1 MTSCEALATKAE
13 LQELRRELQP
23 LKVQV
28 AGIGGEIPGLW
39 EQLKG
44 LGAAFITAVGATA
57 NSVEAL
63 KREIPNLKNQLAAEI
78 TRLRGELS
86 SLSHRIANIEVQ
98 QRFFANRGDL
108 VELEQRLKAE
118 LDFND
123 VQGRRAYDL
132 YNELNQIVNDLKI
145 QVATLNKEVL
155 YANATINSG
164 NNTIAQLNGDLIS
177 VQAIAIAANTKA
189 SVLANQVGYL
199 SSQLDRILQSLNS
212 QQEQNYDGDIA
223 GLQQDL
229 SYFQGVVSRLSAT
242 IEGNEALIRGMRSD
256 VVSIIQTSSTSQQ
269 NQIQTIRDSTT
280 RKLREFNQRIDTIR
294 NAAGGGVS
302 PSYVEQQ
309 TSNLAKVVDSK
320 IASLQKDFDRT
331 GEINQSKLDNLEQ
344 VIQGRLTGI
353 QTDFNRE
360 LARSN
365 VESSLAIQ
373 ATKNTLTG
381 TNRSV
386 SYLQRE
392 VKAINTRAATTTSS
406 INDLQS
412 TDENVLE
419 RLDVLEANGGTV
431 DLTEINNRLATVEEG
446 IELNQEQYD
455 SLLSGITTVD
465 SKVGTVDSKVSSLN
479 TGLGVLGTGI
489 STYLLSRLSP
499 QLTQLNSRLASVTG
513 TISPELN
520 RIRQGVTANTG
531 AIGSVR
537 TNVANQA
544 KTLEQEFNE
553 VKNRTSPQSLSNAAA
568 QGVCST
574 TKPGG
579 CLGSGGNWQNNLLNG
594 FKNNLGNVIGAANTG
609 LSGAILALSQSTN
622 KIVKAMQPVINSV
635 NTKQDQLGRAIKGFQ
650 DFSEKAW
657 KATQLDKVLSM
668 LNFVLATHNAMML
681 SRNLASTMG
690 EATTTTLRFLKVKS
704 PTGQDIDVNQVLG
717 TSINSYLSQIFGAAN
732 ISATKKTFAK
742 FNRILTAAN
751 GVMWG
756 IRQMKDASIEAAEV
770 GFGWVAKIGNA
781 MKIQGILEEDAFPWM
796 KERPGFKPHYQG
808 FRNSV
813 DNLDEAASQINQLA
827 SSGIE
832 FQEGFI
838 ETTRSFTELTKAI
851 DDFDIEKADSEGAKD
866 AESSSPD
873 IDRLDLIQKEPEETP
888 SNP

>member
-1 MTSCEALATKAE
+1 MASCEALATKAE

-28 AGIGGEIPGLW
+28 AGITDDLPGLW
-39 EQLKG
+39 DGLKA
-44 LGAAFITAVGATA
+44 LGAAFITAAGATF

-63 KREIPNLKNQLAAEI
+63 KRQIPNLKNQLEAEAA
-78 TRLRGELS
+78 RLRGELS
-86 SLSHRIANIEVQ
+86 SLAGRIANIEVE
-98 QRFFANRGDL
+98 QRFFVNRGDL

-123 VQGRRAYDL
+123 VQGRRALDL
-132 YNELNQIVNDLKI
+132 YNGLNQIINDLKI
-145 QVATLNKEVL
+145 QSTH
-155 YANATINSG
+155 ANQK
-164 NNTIAQLNGDLIS
+164 IAELSRENDRVESLVSQLRSDLIT

-189 SVLANQVGYL
+189 SILVNQVNFLNGE
-199 SSQLDRILQSLNS
+199 LDRILHSLNN

-229 SYFQGVVSRLSAT
+229 SYLQGVISHLFAT
-242 IEGNEALIRGMRSD
+242 IQGNEALIRGIGSDLTKTLQSLQVVQNTANQNRSGLITVTKFSSSVND
-256 VVSIIQTSSTSQQ
+256 RIGNVATTTIQRFTSVENKIATLSS
-269 NQIQTIRDSTT
+269 
-280 RKLREFNQRIDTIR
+280 
-294 NAAGGGVS
+294 GGGVGAGT
-302 PSYVEQQ
+302 VG
-309 TSNLAKVVDSK
+309 TIVDS
-320 IASLQKDFDRT
+320 
-331 GEINQSKLDNLEQ
+331 
-344 VIQGRLTGI
+344 RLT
-353 QTDFNRE
+353 QVNSRLSE
-360 LARSN
+360 A
-365 VESSLAIQ
+365 ESSLQNAHNIANN
-373 ATKNTLTG
+373 ATFRVSRLEQNTNTISNTISRLNSRT
-381 TNRSV
+381 
-386 SYLQRE
+386 
-392 VKAINTRAATTTSS
+392 AINEAD
-406 INDLQS
+406 INSLQS

-419 RLDVLEANGGTV
+419 RLDVLEANGGIA
-431 DLTEINNRLATVEEG
+431 DLTEINNRLATVEDG

-465 SKVGTVDSKVSSLN
+465 SKVGTVDSKVSNLN
-479 TGLGVLGTGI
+479 TGLAGLGTGV
-489 STYLLSRLSP
+489 SAYLLSRLSP
-499 QLTQLNSRLASVTG
+499 QLTQLNNRLASITG

-520 RIRQGVTANTG
+520 RIRQGVAANTG
-531 AIGSVR
+531 AIGSVK
-537 TNVANQA
+537 TNIANQA

-622 KIVKAMQPVINSV
+622 RIVKAMQPVVNSV

-650 DFSEKAW
+650 DFSERAW
-657 KATQLDKVLSM
+657 KATQLDKVLAM

-690 EATTTTLRFLKVKS
+690 EAATTTLRFLKIKS

-717 TSINSYLSQIFGAAN
+717 TSINSYLNQIFGAAN
-732 ISATKKTFAK
+732 VSATKKTFAK

-756 IRQMKDASIEAAEV
+756 IRQMKDASIEAAEI

-796 KERPGFKPHYQG
+796 KEQPGFKPHYQG

-838 ETTRSFTELTKAI
+838 ETTKAFTELTKAI
-851 DDFDIEKADSEGAKD
+851 DDFDLEKTDSEGVKET
-866 AESSSPD
+866 ESSSPD
-873 IDRLDLIQKEPEETP
+873 ISNPDLLRHEVNETP